1 MAVFRTATP
10 TANAALDQ
18 YNVALNAGGGPGLLK
33 FYTGTQPETAD
44 DALSGNTLLGTLTFS
59 DPAASA
65 ASARTLTFSTIT
77 EDSAADV
84 SGQATFARAQDSNG
98 TTVFDADVGD
108 AVNNPTAIILMNS
121 RDFVVGGPIRVTSFT
136 ITLPA

>member
-1 MAVFRTATP
+1 
-10 TANAALDQ
+10 
-18 YNVALNAGGGPGLLK
+18 
-33 FYTGTQPETAD
+33 
-44 DALSGNTLLGTLTFS
+44 LTFS